1 MKVTYP
7 SPNAKKVPIGL
18 YTRPASFKRG
28 VGGLCNAYEAV
39 ALSKHKTS
47 YSMHKALW
55 VIAFLSFIGLAV
67 YANLQLP
74 FIGIPNA
81 H

>member
-18 YTRPASFKRG
+18 HIRPATFKHG
-28 VGGLCNAYEAV
+28 VGGLCNAEEAI
-39 ALSKHKTS
+39 AMSKHSTS
-47 YSMHKALW
+47 YPLFVAIW
-55 VIAFLSFIGLAV
+55 VIAFLSLVGLAV
-67 YANLQLP
+67 YANLHLP
-74 FIGIPNA
+74 FTGIPNA